1 MADVASPGTAP
12 QSWQGPHPPGP
23 KGLPMIGH
31 LLDIRRDPLGFFS
44 ACCQQYGNIVSL
56 RFGTWPALLL
66 SGPSDL
72 ETVLVKAADRFKK
85 NTFFWR
91 HVTAIFG
98 RGLLTSEGEFW
109 HRQRRL
115 AAPAFAGQRL
125 ESYGDTM
132 VRHTSRVV
140 ERWKPDAAR
149 DFHAD
154 MMGLTL
160 GIAAKALF
168 DSEVE
173 EDVAAMDK

>member
-12 QSWQGPHPPGP
+12 QSWQGLHPPGP

-91 HVTAIFG
+91 QH
-98 RGLLTSEGEFW
+98 
-109 HRQRRL
+109 HRR
-115 AAPAFAGQRL
+115 AAAEATDPGFL
-125 ESYGDTM
+125 
-132 VRHTSRVV
+132 VHTDGS
-140 ERWKPDAAR
+140 
-149 DFHAD
+149 
-154 MMGLTL
+154 
-160 GIAAKALF
+160 
-168 DSEVE
+168 SS
-173 EDVAAMDK
+173 